1 MFIRSKKSGS
11 KNSPRDY
18 LQIVESFR
26 DGKSVR
32 QRVICTLGRLDL
44 LQESGQID
52 ALVQNL
58 ARFSQTMKALAASR
72 QPQVES
78 CKTHCWGPAMVFDR
92 LWQKQ
97 GLAGSDS

>member
-1 MFIRSKKSGS
+1 MFIRAKKSGS

-26 DGKSVR
+26 DGHSVR

-58 ARFSQTMKALAASR
+58 ARFSQTMKALSASR

-78 CKTHCWGPAMVFDR
+78 CKTRCWGPA
-92 LWQKQ
+92 L
-97 GLAGSDS
+97 GL